1 MPSVNKVVLIGN
13 LTRDPQ
19 TKQLPSQSLVTEF
32 GLAMNRKFKSPEG
45 EDREEVC
52 FVDCAAFGRQA
63 EVIQKYCRKGKSLYI
78 EGRLRYDSWE
88 DKGGHGRR
96 SKLSVVVESFQF
108 LGGREEHPAGGVGEE
123 TGGRA
128 RDERGVPVRQ
138 AQDAPREGANLPE
151 RAARGKPQQPFGD
164 QTQFKEADIPF

>member
-1 MPSVNKVVLIGN
+1 MPSVNKVIIVGN
-13 LTRDPQ
+13 LTRDPV
-19 TKQLPSQSLVTEF
+19 TKQLPTQSMVTEF
-32 GLAMNRKFKSPEG
+32 GLAMNRKFKAPDG

-88 DKGGHGRR
+88 DKNGHGKR
-96 SKLSVVVESFQF
+96 SKLSVVVENFQF
-108 LGGREEHPAGGVGEE
+108 LGGREEQPVGAGAAEFGGGAGGSGG
-123 TGGRA
+123 GGRS
-128 RDERGVPVRQ
+128 RDERGVPRGNW
-138 AQDAPREGANLPE
+138 EGANLPE

-164 QTQFKEADIPF
+164 Q